1 MVDVCDICYE
11 EGVDDA
17 DDCPPEGG
25 SRVEVS
31 PKANGVLRG
40 IDKMGC
46 MWPLYPAPNCVSF
59 YLLSPRNGWTYSKS
73 PGVRRIIS
81 TFHFS

>member
-1 MVDVCDICYE
+1 MVDVRDVCYE

-25 SRVEVS
+25 SGVEVS

-40 IDKMGC
+40 VDEMGG
-46 MWPLYPAPNCVSF
+46 MRPLYPAPSCVSC
-59 YLLSPRNGWTYSKS
+59 YPLSPRNGWTYSKS

-81 TFHFS
+81 TFHLS